1 MLIENQTTN
10 EWEEIVRREV
20 ALWTSSPR
28 GHSHRPETIL
38 GRVRTA
44 LKELAR
50 IDANASV
57 LRDGAHLLRTAL
69 QEAGDAAHGLRKQP
83 HVNHD
88 PRILLAA
95 ELFDKA
101 QQGVFDEVE
110 LISFTSTLLQEC
122 DLEMGELWALKP
134 ALQLVYLQRIA
145 GAAEIAVQGE
155 ACPWLART
163 LDAIR
168 MLGETPWKEFFES
181 LNPVDAILAR
191 DPARAYCAMD
201 YESRDQY
208 RSRIARLST
217 HAAAHEREVA
227 ETAITLA
234 AAGESE
240 RTRHCGYYLF
250 AEGADELKRQIGYSQ
265 PWAEWVSSIFRNSPT
280 AVYLCG
286 VEISTFL
293 IVALLLSGLN
303 AMTPLLG
310 GILLTLL
317 PATHAAVHLMNALV
331 SHFTETR
338 ALPKL
343 DFADGIPK
351 DSSTLVVV
359 PTLLINRHQVDT
371 LVRDLEVR
379 FLANRG
385 PNLHFGLLTDTP
397 DSSTKVDERDE
408 LAGICAGLIDEL
420 NARYGDGDQKPFF
433 LLHRERAFNPS
444 EGKWMGWERKRGK
457 LLDLNRF
464 LRGAGDPFPVK
475 TGDMEAI
482 CRARY
487 VVTLDTDTQLP
498 RGTAARLAGT
508 MAHPLNRPV
517 IDAATNMVAAGYGV
531 LQPRVSVCIR
541 SASRSR
547 LASIYSGHTGFD
559 IYTRAVSDVY
569 QDLFGEGIFTG
580 KGIYDIDVFRAVLE
594 NRFPCNQLLSHD
606 LIEGIYA
613 RAGLV
618 SDIEV
623 VDDYPS
629 HFSAYSRRQ
638 HRWVRGDWQIMRWLL
653 PFVPDFFG
661 NTIPNPIPI
670 ISRWKI
676 LDNLRRS
683 LIQPA
688 TLMLMLAGWFFLPAP
703 ALYWTLTSIALLLI
717 PAYTSLLM
725 LPLRLKVGHI
735 TNTLRDAATAFVQDH
750 IAAFLDLTF
759 LVHQSFVALD
769 AIVRTLIRTRITRRR
784 MLEWET
790 AAQAETVRRKRAPAD
805 VYLATTPLVVMLL
818 TALLALFAADAL
830 PAAAPMLVLWL
841 VSPLVSRWLN
851 SQPASHIRSLNEE
864 EAEVLRGFTLRTW
877 RYFQE
882 FSTARNHYLIP
893 DNVREQGLREAERIS
908 PTNIGLLLN
917 ARVAAV
923 ELGYLSIEEFTK
935 KTRSTLAAMLRMK
948 RHKGHFFNW
957 YDTRTLKALE
967 PEEVSTVDS
976 GNLAV
981 CLWTLA
987 QACRQWQ
994 EKPPAPARFWQ
1005 GILDHIEVLAEEEP
1019 QLTEELLHFVRRLNP
1034 RDRVWPVSEIEQKLR
1049 PVVQQLTALQ
1059 SRSAWWAE
1067 QLMQRLHEAGN
1078 TTPPDKRGLHSIER
1092 IAARLAEEMDFA
1104 FLYRPRK
1111 KVLAIGYS
1119 VQGDR
1124 LHPSCYDQ
1132 LASEAR
1138 MAVFAAIAKGD
1149 IPTEAWFHL
1158 GRSHTMRHGYRLL
1171 MSWSGTM
1178 FEYLMPRIWMRH
1190 HRDTLLELT
1199 CQGVVAIQQRDAR
1212 LPGSPWGRS
1221 ETAYGYATDHRE
1233 YSYAAMGVPS
1243 VALNPRCLSAP
1254 VVSPYASFLA
1264 LMVHPRAAFENLRHM
1279 RRLGWLSQ
1287 RGFYEAADYSV
1298 QREDVRSEYSLVRC
1312 WMAHHHGM
1320 SLLAATDL
1328 LLDHRMQDYF
1338 HQDEKVQATER
1349 LLHERLPADLVVSE
1363 SVNGPL
1369 SIPATATA
1377 ENEA

>member
-1 MLIENQTTN
+1 MLIEKQTTN
-10 EWEEIVRREV
+10 EWEEVVRREV
-20 ALWTSSPR
+20 ALWTTSPR

-38 GRVRTA
+38 KRARTA
-44 LKELAR
+44 LTVLAR
-50 IDANASV
+50 TDANASV
-57 LRDGAHLLRTAL
+57 LRDGANLLRTAL
-69 QEAGDAAHGLRKQP
+69 QEAGDAAPGLRKQP
-83 HVNHD
+83 HVNGEV
-88 PRILLAA
+88 RVLLAA
-95 ELFDKA
+95 ELFDSV
-101 QQGVFDEVE
+101 QHGQFDEVE
-110 LISFTSTLLQEC
+110 LISFTSVLLQEC

-134 ALQLVYLQRIA
+134 ALQLVYMQRIA
-145 GAAEIAVQGE
+145 GAAEVAIQGE
-155 ACPWLART
+155 VCPWLTRT

-168 MLGETPWKEFFES
+168 LLGETPWKEFFES

-208 RSRIARLST
+208 RSKIASLAT
-217 HAAAHEREVA
+217 HSEAHEREVA
-227 ETAITLA
+227 EAAITLA
-234 AAGESE
+234 SLGETD
-240 RTRHCGYYLF
+240 RTRHCGYYLL
-250 AEGADELKRQIGYSQ
+250 AEGVTELKSQIGYRT
-265 PWAEWVSSIFRNSPT
+265 PWIEWISNIFRNNPT

-331 SHFTETR
+331 GHFVETR

-343 DFADGIPK
+343 DFTDGIAG
-351 DSSTLVVV
+351 DSATLVVV
-359 PTLLINRHQVDT
+359 PTLLMNRHQVDT

-420 NARYGDGDQKPFF
+420 NVRYGDAEHKPFF
-433 LLHRERAFNPS
+433 LLHRERAFNPA

-464 LRGAGDPFPVK
+464 LRAAADPFPVK
-475 TGDMEAI
+475 AGDLEAI

-487 VVTLDTDTQLP
+487 VITLDTDTQLP
-498 RGTAARLAGT
+498 RGAAARLAGT

-638 HRWVRGDWQIMRWLL
+638 HRWVRGDWQILRWVF

-661 NTIPNPIPI
+661 NTILNPIPI

-688 TLMLMLAGWFFLPAP
+688 TLILMVAGWFFLPAP
-703 ALYWTLTSIALLLI
+703 ALYWTLASVALLLI

-725 LPLRLKVGHI
+725 LPLRLKPGHI
-735 TNTLRDAATAFVQDH
+735 ANALRDAASAFVQDH

-759 LVHQSFVALD
+759 LVHQSCVALD

-784 MLEWET
+784 LLEWET
-790 AAQAETVRRKRAPAD
+790 AAQAETMRRKRAPAD
-805 VYLATTPLVVMLL
+805 VYLAATPVIVMALTCLLV
-818 TALLALFAADAL
+818 LFAEHAL
-830 PAAAPMLVLWL
+830 PAAVPVLVLWL

-851 SQPASHIRSLNEE
+851 RQPASHIRSLNPE
-864 EAEVLRGFTLRTW
+864 EAAVLRGFTLRTW

-882 FSTARNHYLIP
+882 FSTAENHYLIP
-893 DNVREQGLREAERIS
+893 DNVREQGLRHAERIS
-908 PTNIGLLLN
+908 PTNLGLLLN

-923 ELGYLSIEEFTK
+923 ELGYLSLEEFTRT
-935 KTRSTLAAMLRMK
+935 TRATLASMLRMK
-948 RHKGHFFNW
+948 RFKGHFFNW
-957 YDTRTLKALE
+957 YDTRTLKAME

-981 CLWTLA
+981 CLWTLT

-994 EKPPAPARFWQ
+994 EKAPAPAKAWQ

-1019 QLTEELLHFVRRLNP
+1019 QLAAELLRFARGLDPEART
-1034 RDRVWPVSEIEQKLR
+1034 WPLSSLEALVQPVAEQLTKLR
-1049 PVVQQLTALQ
+1049 

-1067 QLMQRLHEAGN
+1067 QLLQRLHEAAQPA
-1078 TTPPDKRGLHSIER
+1078 PPEPRRLRSIER
-1092 IAARLAEEMDFA
+1092 LSARLADEMDFT

-1119 VQGDR
+1119 VQGER

-1171 MSWSGTM
+1171 LSWSGTM

-1199 CQGVVAIQQRDAR
+1199 CQGVVAVQQRDAR

-1221 ETAYGYATDHRE
+1221 ETAYGYSTDHVE
-1233 YSYAAMGVPS
+1233 YPYAAMGVPS
-1243 VALNPRCLSAP
+1243 IALNPRCQASP

-1264 LMVHPRAAFENLRHM
+1264 LMVHPRAAFDNLQHM

-1298 QREDVRSEYSLVRC
+1298 QREDVRGEYSLVRC

-1320 SLLAATDL
+1320 SLLASTNL
-1328 LLDHRMQDYF
+1328 LLDQRMQDLF
-1338 HQDEKVQATER
+1338 HEDEKVQATER
-1349 LLHERLPADLVVSE
+1349 LLHERLPADLIVTE
-1363 SVNGPL
+1363 SVNSTL
-1369 SIPATATA
+1369 RAPAAAAA